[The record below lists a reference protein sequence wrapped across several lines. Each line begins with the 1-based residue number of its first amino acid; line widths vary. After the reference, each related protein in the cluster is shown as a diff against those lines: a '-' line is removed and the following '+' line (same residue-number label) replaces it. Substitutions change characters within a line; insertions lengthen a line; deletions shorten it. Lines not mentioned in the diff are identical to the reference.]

1 MDYNKEQEIKRI
13 QEMIRKLEAEQAGE
27 ASYEQS
33 SDLSSIASADPQPI
47 VLDSLSDAPAF
58 GTAMSLSDL
67 EDPVTPAPAVEQPV
81 NPAPAPSVEPPAKHA
96 APTPT
101 PAAEVPAKHAA
112 PAPTPAAEVPAKHAA
127 PAPASVTEPAVTPAP
142 TPAVEAAA
150 PVKETVKVQLVTPA
164 QAVESTTQ
172 ATAPAPSP
180 ATMPTVAPVEAAA
193 PVAETVSVQPADK
206 AASEQP
212 AKPAVQN
219 AAPADTVS
227 AESQPVDAV
236 QTDAKPEDAATAD
249 EADAKDGK
257 KKKKRKKLRLS
268 KGTIFIAVLAECM
281 LLIIAIFVFTHS
293 VSLNSDDDVVYS
305 DPNQVDVITCADGT
319 LNVNNVSVSVP
330 PENATYN
337 ISYTW
342 GRKDEDYPTVPHSVT
357 SSYYGKDG
365 NLMYDIS
372 LYRESLTKPK
382 DIPEGKDASNWFT
395 DWATDD
401 SETNLHKPMDSGS
414 IHGFLVS
421 SVEDI
426 EEGATGTTYG
436 STSYYFALQDEEG
449 LSIYVLESILYDKAS
464 LEAYRKVMDDS
475 IKSIKVSQKTV

>member
-1 MDYNKEQEIKRI
+1 MDYSKEQEIKRI

-27 ASYEQS
+27 ASYEQAA
-33 SDLSSIASADPQPI
+33 DLSSIASTDPQPI
-47 VLDSLSDAPAF
+47 VLDSPSDATAF
-58 GTAMSLSDL
+58 DTAMSLSDM
-67 EDPVTPAPAVEQPV
+67 EGPVTPA
-81 NPAPAPSVEPPAKHA
+81 
-96 APTPT
+96 
-101 PAAEVPAKHAA
+101 
-112 PAPTPAAEVPAKHAA
+112 PAAEVPAKHAA
-127 PAPASVTEPAVTPAP
+127 PAPAQAVEVPAKHAAPAPAPVAEPAATPAP
-142 TPAVEAAA
+142 APVAETAA
-150 PVKETVKVQLVTPA
+150 PVTETVKVQLVTPA
-164 QAVESTTQ
+164 QAVETTLP
-172 ATAPAPSP
+172 ATEPAPTP
-180 ATMPTVAPVEAAA
+180 AAEQPVAPVESAA
-193 PVAETVSVQPADK
+193 PVTETASV
-206 AASEQP
+206 QP

-219 AAPADTVS
+219 AAPAEAQP
-227 AESQPVDAV
+227 AETAQAE
-236 QTDAKPEDAATAD
+236 AKTEDATSAD
-249 EADAKDGK
+249 EAKTKDGK
-257 KKKKRKKLRLS
+257 KKKKKRRKLRLS

-372 LYRESLTKPK
+372 LYRESLTKPA

>member
-1 MDYNKEQEIKRI
+1 MDYSKEQEIKRI

-27 ASYEQS
+27 ASYEQVA
-33 SDLSSIASADPQPI
+33 DLSSIADTDPQPI
-47 VLDSLSDAPAF
+47 VLDSPSDAPAF
-58 GTAMSLSDL
+58 DTAMSLSDL
-67 EDPVTPAPAVEQPV
+67 EGPVTPA
-81 NPAPAPSVEPPAKHA
+81 
-96 APTPT
+96 
-101 PAAEVPAKHAA
+101 
-112 PAPTPAAEVPAKHAA
+112 PAAEVPAKHAA
-127 PAPASVTEPAVTPAP
+127 PAPAQAAETPAKHAAP
-142 TPAVEAAA
+142 APAQAVEVPAKHAAPAPAPVAETAA
-150 PVKETVKVQLVTPA
+150 PVTETVKVQLVTPA
-164 QAVESTTQ
+164 QAVETTLPV
-172 ATAPAPSP
+172 TEPAPTP
-180 ATMPTVAPVEAAA
+180 AAEQPVAPVESAA
-193 PVAETVSVQPADK
+193 PVTETASVQPADK

-212 AKPAVQN
+212 ARPAVQN
-219 AAPADTVS
+219 AAPAEAQS
-227 AESQPVDAV
+227 AETAQAE
-236 QTDAKPEDAATAD
+236 AKTEDATSAD
-249 EADAKDGK
+249 EAETKDGK
-257 KKKKRKKLRLS
+257 KKKKRRKLRLS

-372 LYRESLTKPK
+372 LYRESLTKPA

>member
-1 MDYNKEQEIKRI
+1 LNDYQGLMDYSKEQEIKRI

-27 ASYEQS
+27 ASYEQAA
-33 SDLSSIASADPQPI
+33 DLSSIASTDPQPI
-47 VLDSLSDAPAF
+47 VPDSPSDAPAF
-58 GTAMSLSDL
+58 DTAMSLSDL
-67 EDPVTPAPAVEQPV
+67 EGPVTPAPA
-81 NPAPAPSVEPPAKHA
+81 AD
-96 APTPT
+96 
-101 PAAEVPAKHAA
+101 
-112 PAPTPAAEVPAKHAA
+112 VPAKHAA
-127 PAPASVTEPAVTPAP
+127 PAPAQAVETTLPATEPAP
-142 TPAVEAAA
+142 TPAAEQ
-150 PVKETVKVQLVTPA
+150 P
-164 QAVESTTQ
+164 
-172 ATAPAPSP
+172 
-180 ATMPTVAPVEAAA
+180 VAPVESAS
-193 PVAETVSVQPADK
+193 PVTETASVQPADK

-219 AAPADTVS
+219 AAPAEAQP
-227 AESQPVDAV
+227 AETAQAV
-236 QTDAKPEDAATAD
+236 AKTEDATSAD
-249 EADAKDGK
+249 EAKTKDGK
-257 KKKKRKKLRLS
+257 KKKKRRKLRLS

-372 LYRESLTKPK
+372 LYRESLTKPA
-382 DIPEGKDASNWFT
+382 DIPQGKDASNWFT

-464 LEAYRKVMDDS
+464 LEAYRKVMDDC

>member
-1 MDYNKEQEIKRI
+1 MDYSKEQEIKRI

-27 ASYEQS
+27 ASYEQAA
-33 SDLSSIASADPQPI
+33 DLSSIASTDPQPI
-47 VLDSLSDAPAF
+47 VLDSPSDAPAF
-58 GTAMSLSDL
+58 CTAMSLSDM
-67 EDPVTPAPAVEQPV
+67 EGPVTPVPAAE
-81 NPAPAPSVEPPAKHA
+81 APAKHA
-96 APTPT
+96 AQA
-101 PAAEVPAKHAA
+101 PAQAVEVP
-112 PAPTPAAEVPAKHAA
+112 EKHAA
-127 PAPASVTEPAVTPAP
+127 PAPAPVAEPAATPAP
-142 TPAVEAAA
+142 APVAETAA
-150 PVKETVKVQLVTPA
+150 PVSETVKVQLVTPS
-164 QAVESTTQ
+164 QAVETT
-172 ATAPAPSP
+172 PP
-180 ATMPTVAPVEAAA
+180 ATEPMPTPAAEQPVAPIESAA
-193 PVAETVSVQPADK
+193 PVTETASVQSADK

-219 AAPADTVS
+219 AAPAEAQP
-227 AESQPVDAV
+227 AETAQAE
-236 QTDAKPEDAATAD
+236 AKTEDATSAD
-249 EADAKDGK
+249 EAKTKDGK
-257 KKKKRKKLRLS
+257 KKKKRRKLRLS

-293 VSLNSDDDVVYS
+293 VPLNSDDDVVYS

-372 LYRESLTKPK
+372 LYRESLTKPA

-464 LEAYRKVMDDS
+464 LEAYRKVMDDC

>member
-27 ASYEQS
+27 SSYEQAA
-33 SDLSSIASADPQPI
+33 DLSSITSTDPQPI
-47 VLDSLSDAPAF
+47 VLESPSDAPAF
-58 GTAMSLSDL
+58 DTAMSLSDL
-67 EDPVTPAPAVEQPV
+67 KDPVTPA
-81 NPAPAPSVEPPAKHA
+81 
-96 APTPT
+96 

-112 PAPTPAAEVPAKHAA
+112 PTPAPASEAPAKHAAPAPTPVADVPAKHAA
-127 PAPASVTEPAVTPAP
+127 PAPTPVTEPAVTPAHAP
-142 TPAVEAAA
+142 VVEPAA

-164 QAVESTTQ
+164 QAVESATQ
-172 ATAPAPSP
+172 AAKPAPTPSK
-180 ATMPTVAPVEAAA
+180 APTAAPVEAIA
-193 PVAETVSVQPADK
+193 PVAETASTQTTTEATPQQP
-206 AASEQP
+206 ST
-212 AKPAVQN
+212 PAVQS
-219 AAPADTVS
+219 AAPAGTVS
-227 AESQPVDAV
+227 AESQPADET
-236 QTDAKPEDAATAD
+236 QTDAKPEDAASAD
-249 EADAKDGK
+249 EASTKDAK
-257 KKKKRKKLRLS
+257 KKKKRKKFRLS
-268 KGTIFIAVLAECM
+268 KGTVFIAVLAECM

-319 LNVNNVSVSVP
+319 LNVNSVSVSVP

-372 LYRESLTKPK
+372 LYRESLTKPA

-401 SETNLHKPMDSGS
+401 SETNLHKPLDSGS